1 VARLIAI
8 AAAVGVVVMLAAFYR
23 LPNPRKL
30 DLVDL
35 GWPGVAAADQVV
47 TGVAYGPL
55 PRQRLDVW
63 RRSGAQRRPA
73 PVLVWFY
80 GGSWNSGARGD
91 YGFAARAFA
100 EKGFVVVV
108 PDYRLVP
115 SVRYPAFL
123 QDAAAAV
130 AWTRANAARL
140 GGDADRI
147 VLAGHSAGAYLAVM
161 LALDARWL
169 AAAGADADAVK
180 AVAGLAGPYDFYPF
194 TTDASRQAFG
204 QAAEP
209 AATQPVNHARADA
222 PPLWLA
228 AGTADTIVR
237 PRNSESLARRQ
248 RSLGGRVAFVQYD
261 GLDHYDIVMA
271 LSRPFRGKAPV
282 LDDAAAFLLAAAD
295 GG

>member
-1 VARLIAI
+1 VARPIAI
-8 AAAVGVVVMLAAFYR
+8 AVLVGVAVMLAAFYR

-35 GWPGVAAADQVV
+35 GWPGMASAERVATD
-47 TGVAYGPL
+47 VAYGPL

-63 RRSGAQRRPA
+63 RRSGTQRPA

-115 SVRYPAFL
+115 SVRYPAFVE
-123 QDAAAAV
+123 DAAAAV
-130 AWTRANAARL
+130 AWTRANVARL

-161 LALDARWL
+161 LALDTRWL
-169 AAAGADADAVK
+169 AAAGVDADAVK

-194 TTDASRQAFG
+194 TTDASRLAFG
-204 QAAEP
+204 QAPEP
-209 AATQPVNHARADA
+209 AATQPVNHARAAA
-222 PPLWLA
+222 PPLWLG

-237 PRNSESLARRQ
+237 PRNSELLARRQ
-248 RSLGGRVAFVQYD
+248 RSFGGRVAFVRYD

-282 LDDAAAFLLAAAD
+282 LDDAAAFLLAAAR